1 MYLRAII
8 VNKIEIFV
16 MKPDKRVDRFKWEPN
31 KVAMGISELEYK
43 PLKLYQITPDG
54 NERFSID
61 PTTNN

>member
-1 MYLRAII
+1 
-8 VNKIEIFV
+8 

-61 PTTNN
+61 PKTNN